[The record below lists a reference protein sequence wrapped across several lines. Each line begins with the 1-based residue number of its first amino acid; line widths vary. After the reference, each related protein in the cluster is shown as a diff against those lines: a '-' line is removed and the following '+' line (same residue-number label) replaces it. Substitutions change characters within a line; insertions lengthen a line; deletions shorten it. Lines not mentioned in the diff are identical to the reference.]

1 MDITDKRI
9 LEILSRRADA
19 TATEISAS
27 VNLSIPAVNKRI
39 QRLRQNGV
47 IRNFT
52 VLTDGK
58 KVGKGILAY
67 VFLVLQY
74 NAGESALMEY
84 IQRDP
89 DVLECYAVTGD
100 YDYIIKVCA
109 EDMESLEDKILCLKR
124 QKGVLKSHTMLSL
137 MEHKFQ
143 PTILPTIPER
153 ENDHET

>member
-74 NAGESALMEY
+74 NAGEAALMEY